1 MPPSRSSWT
10 SAGRIEARADAVVI
24 VRDTREQAGYAFDGP
39 RYEGVE
45 VEAGSLPT
53 GDYSVKGLET
63 LVACERK
70 SLADLTM
77 CLGQERPRF
86 VRELER
92 ARGMDAFIVVVEAP
106 WSDLAT
112 GKYRSRLAPHSAC
125 QSVISFMAH
134 HKIPFLFA
142 GSRAAGEYAA
152 WSFLR
157 QYLEGARKRF
167 QAIVKAHGEAA

>member
-1 MPPSRSSWT
+1 M
-10 SAGRIEARADAVVI
+10 VI
-24 VRDTREQAGYAFDGP
+24 VRDTREKAGYGFDAA
-39 RYEGVE
+39 RYEGVT
-45 VEAGSLPT
+45 VEAGTLAT

-77 CLGQERPRF
+77 CLGQERQRF

-92 ARGMDAFIVVVEAP
+92 ARGMDAFLVVVESP
-106 WSDLAT
+106 WSDLAA

-142 GSRAAGEYAA
+142 GSRVAGEYAV
-152 WSFLR
+152 WSFLH
-157 QYLEGARKRF
+157 QFLDGARKRF
-167 QAIVKAHGEAA
+167 QAIVKAHGQAA

>member
-1 MPPSRSSWT
+1 M
-10 SAGRIEARADAVVI
+10 VI
-24 VRDTREQAGYAFDGP
+24 VRDTREQAGYAFDAA
-39 RYEGVE
+39 RYEGVT
-45 VEAGSLPT
+45 VEDESLAT
-53 GDYSVKGLET
+53 GDYSVRGLET

-77 CLGQERPRF
+77 CLGQERQRF

-92 ARGMDAFIVVVEAP
+92 ARGMDAFLVVVESP
-106 WSDLAT
+106 WSDLAA

-142 GSRAAGEYAA
+142 GSRAAGEYAV
-152 WSFLR
+152 WSFLH

-167 QAIVKAHGEAA
+167 QAIVKANGQAA